1 MSLCTVGPPQGRREE
16 SGDLRL
22 GDYRMSTVA
31 SRCLNLFFD
40 LDGTLSD
47 PSEGI
52 TRSVQYALERLGRP
66 IVPKSELVRFIG
78 PPLRWT
84 FPRLLDTDD
93 KDLVETAIRYYRER
107 YEDVG
112 LFENEVYRG
121 IPELLRQL
129 HDEDYP
135 IYVVTAKPKVYADRI
150 IRHFGLDRCFID
162 VYGPELDGRFDEKRE
177 LVGFILHQRR
187 LGPRRTVMI
196 GDRASDIESGRAYG
210 TRAIGVTYGFGTLEE
225 ITAAKPD
232 HICHSPAEIALAV
245 RHLRES
251 QP

>member
-1 MSLCTVGPPQGRREE
+1 M
-16 SGDLRL
+16 
-22 GDYRMSTVA
+22 
-31 SRCLNLFFD
+31 
-40 LDGTLSD
+40 
-47 PSEGI
+47 
-52 TRSVQYALERLGRP
+52 
-66 IVPKSELVRFIG
+66 
-78 PPLRWT
+78 
-84 FPRLLDTDD
+84 
-93 KDLVETAIRYYRER
+93 
-107 YEDVG
+107 
-112 LFENEVYRG
+112 
-121 IPELLRQL
+121 
-129 HDEDYP
+129 
-135 IYVVTAKPKVYADRI
+135 YADRI

>member
-1 MSLCTVGPPQGRREE
+1 MNRTSRR
-16 SGDLRL
+16 S
-22 GDYRMSTVA
+22 V
-31 SRCLNLFFD
+31 NLFFD

-52 TRSVQYALERLGRP
+52 TRSVQHALECLGRSYP
-66 IVPKSELVRFIG
+66 SKSELIRYIG

-93 KDLVETAIRYYRER
+93 KELVETAIRYYRER

-112 LFENEVYRG
+112 LFENEVYPG

-129 HDEDYP
+129 HDDGYP
-135 IYVVTAKPKVYADRI
+135 QYVVTAKPKVYADRI
-150 IRHFGLDRCFID
+150 IRHFGLDRHFIE

-187 LGPRRTVMI
+187 LDPRRTVMI

-210 TRAIGVTYGFGTLEE
+210 TRAIGVTYGFGTLDE
-225 ITAAKPD
+225 IAAAKPD
-232 HICHSPAEIALAV
+232 HICRTPHEIYPAVQGI
-245 RHLRES
+245 HG
-251 QP
+251 

>member
-1 MSLCTVGPPQGRREE
+1 MSGVSCKT
-16 SGDLRL
+16 
-22 GDYRMSTVA
+22 
-31 SRCLNLFFD
+31 LNLFFD

-52 TRSVQYALERLGRP
+52 TRSIQYALQCLGWP
-66 IVPKSELVRFIG
+66 YPPKAELTRYIG

-93 KDLVETAIRYYRER
+93 KDLVETAVNYYRQR

-112 LFENEVYRG
+112 LFENEVYPG

-129 HDEDYP
+129 HDDGYP
-135 IYVVTAKPKVYADRI
+135 LYVVTAKPRVYADRI
-150 IRHFGLDRCFID
+150 IRHFGLERCFIE

-177 LVGFILHQRR
+177 LVGFILHERR
-187 LGPRRTVMI
+187 LDARCTVMI

-210 TRAIGVTYGFGTLEE
+210 TLAIGVTYGFGALEE

-232 HICHSPAEIALAV
+232 CICHSPDEVRPAV
-245 RHLRES
+245 
-251 QP
+251 QTIQD

>member
-1 MSLCTVGPPQGRREE
+1 MIAR
-16 SGDLRL
+16 
-22 GDYRMSTVA
+22 RMSST
-31 SRCLNLFFD
+31 SQGPLILFFD

-52 TRSVQYALERLGRP
+52 TRSVQHALERLGRP
-66 IVPKSELVRFIG
+66 FPSKSELTRYIG

-93 KDLVETAIRYYRER
+93 KELVETAVNYYRER

-112 LFENEVYRG
+112 LFENEVYPG

-129 HDEDYP
+129 HDEGYP
-135 IYVVTAKPKVYADRI
+135 LYVVTAKPKVYADRI
-150 IRHFGLDRCFID
+150 IRHFRLDRFF
-162 VYGPELDGRFDEKRE
+162 VEVHGPELDGRFDEKRE
-177 LVGFILHQRR
+177 LVGFVLHQHC
-187 LGPRRTVMI
+187 LDPRRTVMI

-232 HICHSPAEIALAV
+232 RICRSPHEIYPV
-245 RHLRES
+245 VQQFDDS
-251 QP
+251 